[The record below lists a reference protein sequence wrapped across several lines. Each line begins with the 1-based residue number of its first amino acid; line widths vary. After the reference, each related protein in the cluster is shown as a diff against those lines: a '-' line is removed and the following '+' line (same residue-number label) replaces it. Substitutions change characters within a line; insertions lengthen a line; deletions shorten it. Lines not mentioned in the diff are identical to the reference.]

1 MNPGRS
7 VGVLLALLAPAALAQ
22 PVVIDAKEAFQL
34 KLLDGGPLPFVG
46 LYSFFPVPG
55 EGRAFAEQQLYTT
68 QRTDYWIAGVA
79 VGGAG
84 AGSILETVPSPIA
97 GKDFFPDRVELV
109 LPNLGNYWI
118 MGRNGVTVRNTDA
131 GLEQTIV
138 PDGGVN
144 ADQSRAALTPTGEF
158 RLFNFGQGFLG
169 PGIFS
174 NSLHSIAGTQTYWPS
189 QASLMVFPD
198 TDPALDVIS
207 DFFPV
212 STTNDIYAVSTT
224 SDGGPAMVFHGTFI
238 EGSILG
244 VERFQPIGPLP
255 ARDVVV
261 DFYRSTSSPYLLAFS
276 GHGIEV

>member
-1 MNPGRS
+1 MIVRFPTRRRRHSMNPGRS

-189 QASLMVFPD
+189 QASLMARFLGSSGSSRSARCRHATSWWTSIARPRPR
-198 TDPALDVIS
+198 TCSPS
-207 DFFPV
+207 
-212 STTNDIYAVSTT
+212 AVTAS
-224 SDGGPAMVFHGTFI
+224 
-238 EGSILG
+238 
-244 VERFQPIGPLP
+244 
-255 ARDVVV
+255 
-261 DFYRSTSSPYLLAFS
+261 RSTR
-276 GHGIEV
+276 